1 VRACARTGWC
11 WLPTGPS
18 HLSIHPLLTTP
29 LTQVESL
36 EKERDFYFGK
46 LRDVE
51 ILLQSYSG
59 PDRPTVDALF
69 KILYLADDEFVS
81 VAGEEAKTEG
91 EGQ

>member
-1 VRACARTGWC
+1 
-11 WLPTGPS
+11 
-18 HLSIHPLLTTP
+18 
-29 LTQVESL
+29 VESL

-69 KILYLADDEFVS
+69 KILYMSDDEFVS
-81 VAGEEAKTEG
+81 AGGDG
-91 EGQ
+91 EGGLGEQNQ

>member
-1 VRACARTGWC
+1 MRACARTGWC

-18 HLSIHPLLTTP
+18 HLSTHPLLTTP

-51 ILLQSYSG
+51 IMLQSYDG
-59 PDRPTVDALF
+59 PDRATVDALF
-69 KILYLADDEFVS
+69 KILYATDDADL
-81 VAGEEAKTEG
+81 
-91 EGQ
+91 

>member
-1 VRACARTGWC
+1 MHSCYTP
-11 WLPTGPS
+11 WLN
-18 HLSIHPLLTTP
+18 L
-29 LTQVESL
+29 QVESL

-69 KILYLADDEFVS
+69 KILYLTDEDFVS
-81 VAGEEAKTEG
+81 VEPAGDAVPN
-91 EGQ
+91 